1 MTDLSSL
8 NILEEKIR
16 SMVVTID
23 KLRDENSRLHEGAD
37 QGTSIHNILNQKKKV
52 EIQKKIKGMLELL
65 KDF

>member
-16 SMVVTID
+16 GMVLTLD
-23 KLRDENSRLHEGAD
+23 KLRDENSRLREGVD
-37 QGTSIHNILNQKKKV
+37 QGTSIQNILNQKKKV